1 MAPAVMVAVAESQLV
16 VVHCASH
23 QPCYIPF
30 YYVQH
35 SCKTSGAVRPPARAG
50 GNIFLFWA
58 LGRDWAV
65 RVGLLILLIYA
76 GGGHSHWSYGGKTRP
91 ATQTQSGSPAL
102 VICRTNIPSS
112 SPRLDP
118 GPTLW
123 PPSRAPHSPTPVP
136 GAPPLPPTPSV
147 LTPPLTYPNGSCPN
161 R

>member
-1 MAPAVMVAVAESQLV
+1 MAPAVAESWLV
-16 VVHCASH
+16 VVHCALH
-23 QPCYIPF
+23 QPCYIPS
-30 YYVQH
+30 YYLQH
-35 SCKTSGAVRPPARAG
+35 SCKTSGTVRPPARAG

-76 GGGHSHWSYGGKTRP
+76 GGGHSLWSYGGKTPP

-102 VICRTNIPSS
+102 VICRTSIPSS

-118 GPTLW
+118 GPTLCT
-123 PPSRAPHSPTPVP
+123 PTPQP
-136 GAPPLPPTPSV
+136 RTLPRRSLERAPLPPTPSPSV
-147 LTPPLTYPNGSCPN
+147 LTPPLTYPNGSCSN